1 MRNPPALKLPRPLRD
16 IIVEMDYE
24 IRLYMDQLAPQA
36 VVQMPL
42 HSAPVRAIYVISGGL
57 RLGSGGATATLGANS
72 AWHNRGAVRA
82 GAGHLTTLALRWELA
97 RPGEPDAPLAGDG
110 VTSTRLLSARLALDP
125 AQPYLLR
132 CDRVDFP
139 PGGEALLHTHAG
151 GGIRCLLFGA
161 IEIET
166 KGKRTP
172 YGPLASWFEAGPDP
186 VYAAASKTE
195 PTAFA
200 RVMIL
205 PRSLLGKSSIAY
217 VNAEDVAKP
226 KSQQYQVFID
236 VAVELPPNPKE

>member
-1 MRNPPALKLPRPLRD
+1 
-16 IIVEMDYE
+16 MDYE

-42 HSAPVRAIYVISGGL
+42 HSAPVRAIYVVSGGL

-72 AWHNRGAVRA
+72 AWYNRGAVRA
-82 GAGHLTTLALRWELA
+82 GAGHLATLALRWELTA
-97 RPGEPDAPLAGDG
+97 RGAPDAPLAGDG
-110 VTSTRLLSARLALDP
+110 VTSTLLNSARLALDP
-125 AQPYLLR
+125 DEPYLLR

-139 PGGEALLHTHAG
+139 PGGEALLHTHRG

-195 PTAFA
+195 STAFA

-205 PRSLLGKSSIAY
+205 PRSLLGKSSIGY
-217 VNAEDVAKP
+217 VNVEDIAKP

-236 VAVELPPNPKE
+236 VAVELPGQNA